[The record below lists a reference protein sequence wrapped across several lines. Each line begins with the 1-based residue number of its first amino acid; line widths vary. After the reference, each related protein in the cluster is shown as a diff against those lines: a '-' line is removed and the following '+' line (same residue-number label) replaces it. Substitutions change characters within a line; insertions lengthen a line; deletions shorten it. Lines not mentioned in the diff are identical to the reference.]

1 MQLPA
6 QLEAVEP
13 PAKPSKPTVIK
24 CCFKSQYFGVVG
36 YTEVDAKTETDF
48 DSKIVQTDGQGQ
60 TYEKALF
67 ELGEKKD
74 PVGYSLVAERSR
86 QKTQQ
91 VQSPRVTVNLVHL
104 RKTGSLD
111 ITAR

>member
-1 MQLPA
+1 MQAKPKTERGPVEKALPNKKSSRTLQLLAASHQMQLPA

-48 DSKIVQTDGQGQ
+48 DSKIV
-60 TYEKALF
+60 
-67 ELGEKKD
+67 
-74 PVGYSLVAERSR
+74 
-86 QKTQQ
+86 
-91 VQSPRVTVNLVHL
+91 
-104 RKTGSLD
+104 
-111 ITAR
+111 